1 MMKLSPSMR
10 LKVNRDTFFLP
21 DGKDSVYFRNNAGS
35 FRMGGKAIQQWVEK
49 LIPMYSGEF
58 TLKDLTEGLPGPY
71 RDRVYEISETLYK
84 NGFLRDLS
92 EENPHDL
99 PENICKKYASQ
110 IEFLNSFGN
119 SGAYRFQE
127 FRKSKV
133 LLVGA
138 GSIFLSAVNALLES
152 GLPKFHTLITDS
164 MPTNRKRLSELT
176 VQARKT
182 DPDVAISM
190 VTIAERNHSWREIV
204 NAFDCVVYVSQQ
216 GELEELQTI
225 ESACRKVD
233 TLFMCAVCV
242 EGFGMAGPLVQPGS
256 AGDWTAA
263 WTSLHT
269 TVFEE
274 EKPNQPYSSTAG
286 AMLVNVCAFELFK
299 KMTEATTST
308 AHQKFYLLNLFTME
322 GKWHFFQPKPS
333 VLQSFKQV
341 DVRKLSEAKRDTT
354 QLLLAFS
361 HLTSEVSGVF
371 HKWEEGDL
379 SQIPLSQC
387 WIQTVD
393 PLSEGPA
400 ELLSAEICSGLTH
413 HEVRREAGLV
423 GLERY
428 SEKLIT
434 KLDVKDVACIGAGE
448 SSIESVSRGLQKC
461 LLDELQI
468 QTEKRKMTATMVK
481 LKEIQDKHCR
491 FYLQA
496 LRTMGREPQ
505 IGLGKEISGLPV
517 VWVKDKERAYG
528 SPGLTMTDALR
539 NALHHFVTKH
549 QNKSGK
555 LSTQA
560 IEAQNVMFQEKE
572 PMEIDVQTT
581 DTVKSLQAALQIL
594 ENNRRYVEVF
604 DLAMD
609 PLLKKEQTVVVG
621 VVLRKEDPLL

>member
-1 MMKLSPSMR
+1 MMILSPSMR

-152 GLPKFHTLITDS
+152 GLPKFHALITDS
-164 MPTNRKRLSELT
+164 MPTNRMRLSELV
-176 VQARKT
+176 VQARKS

-190 VTIAERNHSWREIV
+190 ITTAERNHSWREIV
-204 NAFDCVVYVSQQ
+204 NSFDCVVYVSQQ

-225 ESACRKVD
+225 ESACRKED
-233 TLFMCAVCV
+233 TMFMPAVCV
-242 EGFGMAGPLVQPGS
+242 EGFGMAGPLMQPGS
-256 AGDWTAA
+256 AGNWTAA
-263 WTSLHT
+263 WNSLHT
-269 TVFEE
+269 SVFED
-274 EKPNQPYSSTAG
+274 EKPNQPYSSTSG
-286 AMLVNVCAFELFK
+286 AMLANICAFELFK

-308 AHQKFYLLNLFTME
+308 VQQKFYLLNLFTME
-322 GKWHFFQPKPS
+322 GKWHSFQPKPD
-333 VLQSFKQV
+333 VPQSFKQL
-341 DVRKLSEAKRDTT
+341 DVRELSEAKSGSTE
-354 QLLLAFS
+354 LLVAFS

-379 SQIPLSQC
+379 CQIPLSQC

-400 ELLSAEICSGLTH
+400 ELLPAEVCSGLTH
-413 HEVRREAGLV
+413 HDVRREAGLV

-428 SEKLIT
+428 SEKLIRN
-434 KLDVKDVACIGAGE
+434 LDVQDVVCSGAGE
-448 SSIESVSRGLQKC
+448 SSTEAVSRGLQKC
-461 LLDELQI
+461 LLDELQK
-468 QTEKRKMTATMVK
+468 QTENRKITATMVMV
-481 LKEIQDKHCR
+481 KEIQDKHCQ

-496 LRTMGREPQ
+496 LRTMGKEPL
-505 IGLGKEISGLPV
+505 IGLGKEFNGLPV
-517 VWVKDKERAYG
+517 IWVKYKDRAYG
-528 SPGLTMTDALR
+528 STGLTITDALR
-539 NALHHFVTKH
+539 NALHHAVTKH

-555 LSTQA
+555 RSTRA
-560 IEAQNVMFQEKE
+560 IEVQNVRLQEKE
-572 PMEIDVQTT
+572 PVGIDIQTT
-581 DTVKSLQAALQIL
+581 DTAKSLQAALQIL

-604 DLAMD
+604 DLAME
-609 PLLKKEQTVVVG
+609 PLLKKEQAVVVG
-621 VVLRKEDPLL
+621 VVLRKEEPLL